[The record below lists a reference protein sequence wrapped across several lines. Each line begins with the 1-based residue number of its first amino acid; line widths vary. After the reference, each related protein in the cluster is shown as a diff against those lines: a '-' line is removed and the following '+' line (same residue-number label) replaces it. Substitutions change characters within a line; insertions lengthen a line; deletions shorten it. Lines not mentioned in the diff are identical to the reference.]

1 MKKQM
6 IIVIILS
13 IVSVMFVISARRKVK
28 KRDLI
33 IHNNLQESVRVEYEL
48 NNRPISYQ
56 IDPGKEWHGGQGFFK
71 IHMKSR
77 KGGHYEIRYPYPR
90 PKNKPERL
98 NVSDIMAAATQKRLD
113 VYDYYTE
120 TGRIDDIEILYEGIP
135 LFADS
140 IW

>member
-28 KRDLI
+28 KKDLI
-33 IHNNLQESVRVEYEL
+33 IHNNLKEPVRVEYTR
-48 NNRPISYQ
+48 NRRQISFQ
-56 IDPGKEWHGGQGFFK
+56 IEPGKEWHGGQGFFI
-71 IHMKSR
+71 IHMESR
-77 KGGHYEIRYPYPR
+77 EGNYEIRYPYPR

-98 NVSDIMAAATQKRLD
+98 NVSDIMAAATQVRLD
-113 VYDYYTE
+113 DYDYYTE
-120 TGRIDDIEILYEGIP
+120 TGMIDDIEILYEGIP